1 MVFSDYMNNLN
12 PDPGLS
18 EKRAMIKKI
27 AEATC
32 KSEMAV
38 YAWIRGDQQPDML
51 TKKTISAVLNVPVE
65 ELFPSDQK

>member
-1 MVFSDYMNNLN
+1 
-12 PDPGLS
+12 
-18 EKRAMIKKI
+18 MIKKI

-65 ELFPSDQK
+65 ELFPSDHK

>member
-1 MVFSDYMNNLN
+1 MVFSDYMNSLN
-12 PDPGLS
+12 PMPGMS
-18 EKRAMIKKI
+18 EKSATIKKI

-32 KSEMAV
+32 KGEGTV

-51 TKKTISAVLNVPVE
+51 AKKVISGVLNIPVE